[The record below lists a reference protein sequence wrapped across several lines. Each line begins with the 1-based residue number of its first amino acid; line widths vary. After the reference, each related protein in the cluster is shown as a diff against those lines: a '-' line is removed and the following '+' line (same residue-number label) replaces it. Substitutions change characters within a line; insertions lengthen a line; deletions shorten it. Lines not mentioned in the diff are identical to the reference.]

1 VTPRHEIDAAARQRP
16 GWDIQQVEQDI
27 VLTRLM
33 AEVANDK
40 YLAEALVLKG
50 GTCLHKLWLPEPWR
64 YSKDLDYARTEDTPM
79 GATFDALRAAG
90 QRVGMNGTRTRV
102 SSGRLVSHV
111 TYRATYADGA
121 TMKITVDIPTSPP
134 AVPAQTRTRTL
145 TVAHPGGTTTAE
157 IVSVT
162 PEEMIASKAA
172 AVFVRRQPR
181 DAYDVWAAT
190 AAGLTTAQQA
200 AARFQHYRTSGW
212 SLGRA
217 VSNLDAKW
225 ADAHYLAEL
234 RAFGA
239 QAPTPFG
246 LAACRAAVDEMIVQ
260 CSLQSHHV
268 TGTASSGTA
277 DRPRRQRTR
286 DHDTIPT
293 GPTTKR
299 PQIED
304 ALRKGNR
311 THAEIAKALG
321 VSRSWVSEVAR
332 QVQQQRSSLPSTG
345 HSGA

>member
-1 VTPRHEIDAAARQRP
+1 MIPRHEIDAAARRRP
-16 GWDIQQVEQDI
+16 GWDTQQVEQDI

-33 AEVANDK
+33 AEVANDE

-79 GATFDALRAAG
+79 GPVFDALRAAG
-90 QRVGMNGTRTRV
+90 RRVGLDDTRTRV

-111 TYRATYADGA
+111 TYRADYADGA

-134 AVPAQTRTRTL
+134 AVPARTQTRTL
-145 TVAHPGGTTTAE
+145 TVARPGGTTTAE
-157 IVSVT
+157 IVTVT

-172 AVFVRRQPR
+172 AVFGRKQPR

-190 AAGLTTAQQA
+190 TAGLTTAQQA

-225 ADAHYLAEL
+225 ADPHYLAEMQ
-234 RAFGA
+234 AFGA

-246 LAACRAAVDEMIVQ
+246 LDACRAAVDELIVQ
-260 CSLQSHHV
+260 CSFQSHHV
-268 TGTASSGTA
+268 ADTASSGTA
-277 DRPRRQRTR
+277 DKPRRQRTR
-286 DHDTIPT
+286 DHDTTPA
-293 GPTTKR
+293 GPTSKR

-304 ALRKGNR
+304 ALREGNR

-332 QVQQQRSSLPSTG
+332 QIRKNRSSLR
-345 HSGA
+345 